1 MDNVIITGGTG
12 FIGSY
17 LTQKLLSKGYSV
29 TILTRTISRYLSHT
43 NSLCYL
49 QWDGKSSD
57 GWGHLVNDA
66 KAIINL
72 AGESIA
78 GSLWTKEKK
87 YRILQSRL
95 DAGYAIIDAINNE
108 KHRPEVIIQASAI
121 GYYGSREE
129 PLIESSSPGIG
140 FLPDVAIKWEA
151 STKEAVNQ
159 GIRHVI
165 IRSGLV
171 LGKNEGLLKF
181 ITPVFKYYLGGYFGK
196 GVNWMSWI
204 HIEDEVKAIIHCLE
218 DTSIHGA
225 VNLVS
230 PNPVQS
236 QYFYKTLA
244 QVMHRPCLFT
254 IPECI
259 IKLVLSDMAEELL
272 LTNQKV
278 YPEKLLSKQF
288 SFIHPDLY
296 EALHS
301 LLL

>member
-129 PLIESSSPGIG
+129 PLIESS
-140 FLPDVAIKWEA
+140 
-151 STKEAVNQ
+151 
-159 GIRHVI
+159 
-165 IRSGLV
+165 
-171 LGKNEGLLKF
+171 
-181 ITPVFKYYLGGYFGK
+181 
-196 GVNWMSWI
+196 
-204 HIEDEVKAIIHCLE
+204 
-218 DTSIHGA
+218 
-225 VNLVS
+225 
-230 PNPVQS
+230 
-236 QYFYKTLA
+236 
-244 QVMHRPCLFT
+244 
-254 IPECI
+254 
-259 IKLVLSDMAEELL
+259 
-272 LTNQKV
+272 
-278 YPEKLLSKQF
+278 
-288 SFIHPDLY
+288 
-296 EALHS
+296 
-301 LLL
+301 